1 MDQARNRPNRIVA
14 AVGADGAE
22 GVDSLLHFAAD
33 EAVRTGADLHL
44 VHVMTM
50 PPSLPEAYVV
60 AYEGARELGTA
71 ILEAATHTATSLVSG
86 QVPVTSELVDHG
98 YWTVRDLVERS
109 ADARLVVLQHRN
121 LTALRRIASGST
133 TYGVAAR
140 AHTTV
145 VSVPEGWRPPDQ
157 PFGRVTVGVHDAA
170 RADDALRVGF
180 ELARERR
187 ARLHV
192 VHAWWLTNG
201 YDTVVVDDDMRQEF
215 SDRFRAELAPHV
227 DALRTEFAEVEVE
240 TEVLHARSAVA
251 LTTASETSD
260 LLVLGRRHPTL
271 PIGSHL
277 GSVARAV
284 MRFSVC
290 PVAVV
295 ETARGA

>member
-1 MDQARNRPNRIVA
+1 
-14 AVGADGAE
+14 
-22 GVDSLLHFAAD
+22 
-33 EAVRTGADLHL
+33 
-44 VHVMTM
+44 
-50 PPSLPEAYVV
+50 
-60 AYEGARELGTA
+60 
-71 ILEAATHTATSLVSG
+71 ATRTATKLVAG

-98 YWTVRDLVERS
+98 SGTVRDLVERS

-121 LTALRRIASGST
+121 LNALRRIASGST
-133 TYGVAAR
+133 THGVAAR
-140 AHTTV
+140 AHTMV

-157 PFGRVTVGVHDAA
+157 PFGRVTVGVHDAT

-180 ELARERR
+180 ELARERQ

-227 DALRTEFAEVEVE
+227 DALRSEFAEVEVE
-240 TEVLHARSAVA
+240 TEVLHAQSAVA

-277 GSVARAV
+277 GSVVRAV
-284 MRFSVC
+284 IRFAAC

-295 ETARGA
+295 ETAREA

>member
-1 MDQARNRPNRIVA
+1 MNTARNHPNRVVA
-14 AVGADGAE
+14 AVGADCAE

-60 AYEGARELGTA
+60 AYEGARELGTS
-71 ILEAATHTATSLVSG
+71 ILDEATRTATKLVAG
-86 QVPVTSELVDHG
+86 RVPVTSELVDHG
-98 YWTVRDLVERS
+98 SGTVSDLVERS
-109 ADARLVVLQHRN
+109 ADARLVVLQHRH
-121 LTALRRIASGST
+121 LTGLRRIASGST
-133 TYGVAAR
+133 THGVAAR
-140 AHTTV
+140 AHTPV

-170 RADDALRVGF
+170 RADDALRVAF
-180 ELARERR
+180 ELAQERQ
-187 ARLHV
+187 AKLLV

-201 YDTVVVDDDMRQEF
+201 YDSVVVGDDMRKEF
-215 SDRFRAELAPHV
+215 SDRFEAELAPHIE
-227 DALRTEFAEVEVE
+227 ALRAEFGDVEVEVQ
-240 TEVLHARSAVA
+240 VAHGQSAAA

-260 LLVLGRRHPTL
+260 LMVLGRRHPTL

-284 MRFSVC
+284 IRFAAC

-295 ETARGA
+295 ETARGS